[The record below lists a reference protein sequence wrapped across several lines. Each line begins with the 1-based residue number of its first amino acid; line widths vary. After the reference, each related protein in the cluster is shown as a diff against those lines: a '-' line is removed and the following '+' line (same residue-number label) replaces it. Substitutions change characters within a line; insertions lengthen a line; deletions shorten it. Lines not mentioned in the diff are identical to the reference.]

1 MDACA
6 FETSKLSL
14 PFTDDETLQS
24 TVEADRQIVAVQ
36 TENPTFV
43 EAEYPSDEMMPPSN
57 VILVE
62 PELGAF
68 VPLLETFVLDPA
80 PPAPTVAVVEVLTK
94 VDPTRIPPAPPPP
107 PPPLA

>member
-1 MDACA
+1 
-6 FETSKLSL
+6 
-14 PFTDDETLQS
+14 
-24 TVEADRQIVAVQ
+24 VEADRQIVAVQ

-68 VPLLETFVLDPA
+68 VPFLERKYGALYEKTNDKA
-80 PPAPTVAVVEVLTK
+80 EH
-94 VDPTRIPPAPPPP
+94 
-107 PPPLA
+107 

>member
-1 MDACA
+1 MELTAGLSKEKDEDSCGDDCA

-68 VPLLETFVLDPA
+68 VPLLERKYGALYEKTNDRA
-80 PPAPTVAVVEVLTK
+80 EH
-94 VDPTRIPPAPPPP
+94 
-107 PPPLA
+107 

>member
-1 MDACA
+1 M
-6 FETSKLSL
+6 TKL
-14 PFTDDETLQS
+14 LQS

-68 VPLLETFVLDPA
+68 VPLLEIKYGALYEKTNDKA
-80 PPAPTVAVVEVLTK
+80 EH
-94 VDPTRIPPAPPPP
+94 
-107 PPPLA
+107 